1 MRIFPPRDGKP
12 TPSLRRARPA
22 RAHGPPTTPARSY
35 FALIG
40 TAVVDSGDA
49 GLVPRNVVQRRL
61 DDVRLGAEIGH
72 PRRNGPAQIMQFPRG
87 HLVADAR
94 VQLALGCFPLRKAES
109 RSLAKQLI
117 APRHAW
123 NCGDDVERRLR
134 QRQHVCSS
142 VFAPRGRQRPRP
154 YVQFDLGP
162 AQAADLGATGASEDQ
177 ELDRLSESVI
187 TTGVPDRGQLA
198 IGQHARAW
206 HGILRLER
214 SDNGICSQQGRGRA
228 PKRRA
233 RTGQHAPARR

>member
-1 MRIFPPRDGKP
+1 MCKSRAKLRIFRLG
-12 TPSLRRARPA
+12 TEGQHLRFAA
-22 RAHGPPTTPARSY
+22 LDQRAHMVRPQHQRS
-35 FALIG
+35 
-40 TAVVDSGDA
+40 AVLLRAHRNCDCKSGDA
-49 GLVPRNVVQRRL
+49 GLVSRNVVQRRL

-177 ELDRLSESVI
+177 ELDRLSESVV

-214 SDNGICSQQGRGRA
+214 SDNGIVS
-228 PKRRA
+228 A
-233 RTGQHAPARR
+233 RPWPSAQA